1 MVRGAVIWGFAL
13 VLLTE
18 LLSAMTLLTRWS
30 VAAGWAIVLGVA
42 LIRMRRRHPATTTA
56 TAAPRLW
63 SGDFGA
69 LSITQIIAIVIVAVV
84 TLALALLA
92 APATEDSMVYHL
104 PRVLHWIQDK
114 SVALYPTHIARQLWP
129 SPGGNFVV
137 LHGQLLSGSDR
148 SVTLVQWL
156 AFIGNVILASLVA
169 KELGARQRGQLFAA
183 FFFALL
189 PPAVAQASGA
199 QVELIAAFWFG
210 CAVVLGLQMMNDRE
224 ETRSW
229 LSVFLLG
236 AAIGLAI
243 LTKTTAF
250 IFLAPFV
257 LWYLATAIRR
267 GPGRA
272 IGSWAVAGLVALALN
287 APHAARNL
295 ATYGSPLG
303 RRGGDGQVNS
313 AFFPAGFISNVV
325 RNTSLHFGTKSRR
338 ANLALYSSVIGIHRL
353 LGVSAD
359 DPRTTFPGVRY
370 GPVRMEYTEQTA
382 GAPIHVLLIA
392 TSALILVWKG
402 GRKDSAALLLLI
414 AVVTGFLI
422 FSFYLRWQ
430 PWHSRLLV
438 PLFAVGAGAVGVAFE
453 SVAGHVIRGA
463 IIGSMMLGVLP
474 ALVLNPPRP
483 LLWRQ
488 PIYTIPR
495 ERQYF
500 AEDYRLYKTY
510 RDAADYL
517 ASAGCYDIGVWMRGD
532 GAEYQ
537 LWALLRA
544 RAARVGRQT
553 HIRHILVTNES
564 RKWAGTLSGD
574 NFRVC
579 AVVYVYPKIAAS
591 ALPVPA
597 GFSLLWERDSFRIY
611 SAPGSAGSVVSDP
624 TGLRCGNPTFSISGI
639 VSCGA

>member
-1 MVRGAVIWGFAL
+1 MVILPLAALVALILGQRTASGSMREAILRGSVLWGFAL

-18 LLSAMTLLTRWS
+18 VLSVMTLLTSWS
-30 VAAGWAIVLGVA
+30 VAAGWAAVLTVA
-42 LIRMRRRHPATTTA
+42 LIWMRRRSTSTTTA
-56 TAAPRLW
+56 TVAWRVWRDDA
-63 SGDFGA
+63 GA
-69 LSITQIIAIVIVAVV
+69 LSLAQILAIIVVAVV

-104 PRVLHWIQDK
+104 PRVMHWIQDR
-114 SVALYPTHIARQLWP
+114 SVAPYPTHIARQLWP
-129 SPGGNFVV
+129 SPGGSFVA
-137 LHGQLLSGSDR
+137 LHGQLLTGSDR
-148 SVTLVQWL
+148 SVPVVQWL
-156 AFIGNVILASLVA
+156 AFIGDIVLASLVA
-169 KELGARQRGQLFAA
+169 KELGAKRKGQLFAA

-210 CAVVLGLQMMNDRE
+210 SAVVLGLQMMNDRE

-272 IGSWAVAGLVALALN
+272 IGSWVVAGFVALALN
-287 APHAARNL
+287 APHAVRNL
-295 ATYGSPLG
+295 ATYDNPLG
-303 RRGGDGQVNS
+303 RRGGYGLVNS
-313 AFFPAGFISNVV
+313 EFFPAGFISNVV
-325 RNTSLHFGTKSRR
+325 RNTSLHFGTRSPR
-338 ANLALYSSVIGIHRL
+338 ANLAVYSSVIGVHRL

-359 DPRTTFPGVRY
+359 DPRTTFPGLRY
-370 GPVRMEYTEQTA
+370 KPVRMEYAEQTA
-382 GAPIHVLLIA
+382 GAPIHVLLIVA
-392 TSALILVWKG
+392 SALILGWKG
-402 GRKDSAALLLLI
+402 GRKHATSLFLLL
-414 AVVTGFLI
+414 AVVTGFLL

-430 PWHSRLLV
+430 PWHSRLWV
-438 PLFAVGAGAVGVAFE
+438 PLFVVGAGAVGVAFE
-453 SVAGHVIRGA
+453 SILAPVIRAG
-463 IIGSMMLGVLP
+463 IIVSMMLGVLP

-483 LLWRQ
+483 LVLRQ
-488 PIYTIPR
+488 PIYAIPR

-500 AEDYRLYKTY
+500 AEDYRPYTTY
-510 RDAADYL
+510 RDAADHL
-517 ASAGCYDIGVWMRGD
+517 ASAGCYDIAVWMRGD

-537 LWALLRA
+537 LWAVLQT

-553 HIRHILVTNES
+553 RIRHFLVRNES
-564 RKWAGTLSGD
+564 RKLVGRLSGD
-574 NFRVC
+574 NFRPC
-579 AVVYVYPKIAAS
+579 AVVYIHPDVPLS

-597 GFSLLWERDSFRIY
+597 RFNLVWERNFFRIY
-611 SAPGSAGSVVSDP
+611 SAPADV
-624 TGLRCGNPTFSISGI
+624 R
-639 VSCGA
+639 